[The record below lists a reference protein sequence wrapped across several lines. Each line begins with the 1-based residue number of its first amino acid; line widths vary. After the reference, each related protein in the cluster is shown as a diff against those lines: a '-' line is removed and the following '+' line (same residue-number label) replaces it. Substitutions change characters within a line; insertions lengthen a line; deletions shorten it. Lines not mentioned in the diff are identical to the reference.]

1 MNEELRVIIL
11 AAGKG
16 TRMNSDLPK
25 VLHKLNGKPLLDY
38 VLDESELLNPREV
51 LLVVGFQ
58 KEHVISHTK
67 NRINLKYA
75 AQIEQLGTGHAV
87 LQTEELL
94 KNKKGHI
101 LILYGDVPNIKASTL
116 RPIIDDHV
124 VNDRDLTLITAEID
138 NPTGY
143 GRIIRDKNDRLLK
156 IVEEKDCNDN
166 EKKIKEWNPG
176 IYIFKIP
183 KVFEILNNIKAN
195 NASKEYYLTDIV
207 EYASNEHRSVKT
219 VAPSLRFEAKGVN
232 SKKQLAEL
240 ERDYQLEYAYRLMEA
255 GTTISDPKRI
265 DVRGTLTCG
274 ADVSI
279 DVGCI
284 FEGDVTLGKN
294 ITIESHVIIRNSIIK
309 DNSTIRAFSHI
320 DGAAIGSLNE
330 IGPYARIRPG
340 TESQTRAKIGNF
352 VEIKASTL
360 DVDAKANHLSY
371 IGDAKIGASVNVGA
385 GTITC
390 NYDGANKHQTI
401 IEDNV
406 FIGSDTQLV
415 APVTVGAGSTIAAG
429 STVTKDVP
437 PGGLALSRTKQTFIA
452 DWKRPTKT
460 TK

>member
-124 VNDRDLTLITAEID
+124 INDRDLTLITAEID

-195 NASKEYYLTDIV
+195 NASKEYYLTDAIGL
-207 EYASNEHRSVKT
+207 AQQSNMKIK
-219 VAPSLRFEAKGVN
+219 AIKIAN
-232 SKKQLAEL
+232 SDEVLGINTAEQLEEL
-240 ERDYQLEYAYRLMEA
+240 E
-255 GTTISDPKRI
+255 S
-265 DVRGTLTCG
+265 
-274 ADVSI
+274 
-279 DVGCI
+279 
-284 FEGDVTLGKN
+284 
-294 ITIESHVIIRNSIIK
+294 
-309 DNSTIRAFSHI
+309 
-320 DGAAIGSLNE
+320 
-330 IGPYARIRPG
+330 
-340 TESQTRAKIGNF
+340 
-352 VEIKASTL
+352 
-360 DVDAKANHLSY
+360 
-371 IGDAKIGASVNVGA
+371 
-385 GTITC
+385 
-390 NYDGANKHQTI
+390 
-401 IEDNV
+401 
-406 FIGSDTQLV
+406 
-415 APVTVGAGSTIAAG
+415 
-429 STVTKDVP
+429 
-437 PGGLALSRTKQTFIA
+437 
-452 DWKRPTKT
+452 
-460 TK
+460 